1 MDVRFIC
8 TLDTYEYFDVK
19 ENDKNHI
26 RPEDKTF
33 SHIKWWEKQWWF
45 GKGPIG
51 DAIPKLNRKA
61 MA

>member
-1 MDVRFIC
+1 MNIPYLFIYHLMDVRFIC

-33 SHIKWWEKQWWF
+33 SHIKW
-45 GKGPIG
+45 
-51 DAIPKLNRKA
+51 
-61 MA
+61 